1 MQSAARPPQEPP
13 EIRVNKAAQRLLAFI
28 GKPKPVP
35 FTPDPFQ
42 TEALARLGRE
52 DVVVSAPTGSGKTWI
67 ALEATKDYLAR
78 GRGIWYATP
87 LKALSNAKYE
97 EFSDALGRDRVGIL
111 TGDRKE
117 NPDAPVI
124 VGTTEILRNQLYDSM
139 HMGVDLDVDLVIL
152 DEAHYLGDPDRGVVW
167 EEVLIYV
174 PSRVRLLLLSATI
187 SNARDLAR
195 WLTSVRGAQCGV
207 VYSDVRPVPLHV
219 LFKSP
224 DGEITPFLG
233 RRGLFPKAAE
243 HAKLRK
249 GRSRR
254 LGGEAPDLN
263 AIVATM
269 REIDLLPAIIFM
281 KSRSECDHA
290 MESLLPAPPSYDEK
304 GFEQAVS
311 DHVEQFP
318 ELKHHRH
325 LGRLLRC
332 RAGSHHAGQLPNWRL
347 LIEKMMVLGHLEVI
361 FSTSTVAA
369 GVNFP
374 ARTVVLLQSDRFN
387 GRTFVD
393 LTATDLHQM
402 TGRAGRRGMD
412 DAGFILVIPGRF
424 MDLSLVR
431 ELVLDDPEPLQS
443 KISVNFSMILN
454 LLLSHN
460 PDGVRELLGLSFSS
474 FHEKPRIAAKIHA
487 RLLRDFHD
495 HLDLLQELDYVD
507 AAGVPTY
514 DGRWAAQ
521 LRLDHPLLIAELI
534 RRGEFGDLDPQ
545 ELAALIAPFAVEKD
559 REIFVSA
566 QLWEKTRSLWK
577 KFQRM
582 IRTLKPLGQF
592 MMSRGF
598 DLPPVMFWPAAA
610 VYLWAEEL
618 EWDELIVHVSADE
631 GDLAMSILRT
641 ADHLRQLLAL
651 QEQEPKLVRTATEA
665 LRLLMRPPLV

>member
-1 MQSAARPPQEPP
+1 MKNALGPPQERPAP
-13 EIRVNKAAQRLLAFI
+13 RVHREAQRLLAAI
-28 GKPKPVP
+28 GKPEPKP
-35 FTPDPFQ
+35 FIPDPFQ
-42 TEALARLGRE
+42 TEALGRLRRE
-52 DVVVSAPTGSGKTWI
+52 DVMVSAPTGSGKTWI
-67 ALEATKDYLAR
+67 AVEATREYLSR
-78 GRGIWYATP
+78 GRGVWYATP

-97 EFSDALGRDRVGIL
+97 EFGQALGPDRVGIL

-139 HMGVDLDVDLVIL
+139 HTGVDLNVDLVIL

-167 EEVLIYV
+167 EEVLIYL

-187 SNARDLAR
+187 SNAGDLAR
-195 WLTSVRGAQCGV
+195 WLTHVRGARCGV
-207 VYSDVRPVPLHV
+207 VYSESRPVPLHV
-219 LFKSP
+219 LFRSP
-224 DGEITPFLG
+224 ADEVTPFLG
-233 RRGLFPKAAE
+233 RKGLFSTAAE
-243 HAKLRK
+243 HAKTRK

-254 LGGEAPDLN
+254 LGGEEPDLN
-263 AIVATM
+263 AIVGTM
-269 REIDLLPAIIFM
+269 RELDLLPAIIFM
-281 KSRSECDHA
+281 KSRSECDQA
-290 MESLLPAPPSYDEK
+290 LESLLPAPVGPDEG
-304 GFEQAVS
+304 GFKQAVH
-311 DHVEQFP
+311 DHVEKCP
-318 ELKHHRH
+318 ELKNHRH
-325 LGRLLRC
+325 IGRFLRC

-347 LIEKMMVLGHLEVI
+347 LIEQMMVLGHLEVI

-393 LTATDLHQM
+393 LTATELHQM

-412 DAGFILVIPGRF
+412 DAGFSLVIPGRY

-431 ELVLDDPEPLQS
+431 ELLVANPEPLQS

-454 LLLSHN
+454 LLLSHS
-460 PDGVRELLGLSFSS
+460 PDGIRELLGLSFAS
-474 FHEKPRIAAKIHA
+474 FHEKPKVAAKIHS
-487 RLLRDFHD
+487 RLLRDFHN
-495 HLDLLQELDYVD
+495 HMDLLQELDYVD

-534 RRGEFGDLDPQ
+534 RHGEFGDLDPQ
-545 ELAALIAPFAVEKD
+545 ELAALVAPFAVEKE
-559 REIFVSA
+559 REIFVST

-577 KFQRM
+577 RFQRM
-582 IRTLKPLGQF
+582 IRTLKPLAQF
-592 MMSRGF
+592 MISRGF
-598 DLPPVMFWPAAA
+598 DLPPIMFWPAAA
-610 VYLWAEEL
+610 VFLWAEEL

-641 ADHLRQLLAL
+641 ADHLRQLLSL
-651 QEQEPKLVRTATEA
+651 EQEAPKLVRTATEA
-665 LRLLMRPPLV
+665 LRLIMRPPLV